1 MVWGIGALNVSDTPM
16 FPQGGKEYL
25 MRAHFGLPSVEKE
38 EVEGRPPIGVKF
50 EIPYFTVS
58 GIQVREGGRVVP
70 LLDLGGSPFLSFLG
84 LDRLR
89 SLAWLISSF
98 TVILF
103 FFFWNS
109 VAFSLNKHFNF
120 NFWVC
125 WVFVVVSELSLVAV
139 SRGYFFNCGGF
150 SCCRAWVLEPEGF
163 SSCRA
168 QA

>member
-1 MVWGIGALNVSDTPM
+1 M

-70 LLDLGGSPFLSFLG
+70 LLDLGGSPFLSSLG

-98 TVILF
+98 TIIF

-109 VAFSLNKHFNF
+109 VAFSLNKHF

-139 SRGYFFNCGGF
+139 SRGYFLNCGGF
-150 SCCRAWVLEPEGF
+150 SCCRAWVLEPKGF

>member
-1 MVWGIGALNVSDTPM
+1 
-16 FPQGGKEYL
+16 

-103 FFFWNS
+103 FFFLEQPDIP
-109 VAFSLNKHFNF
+109 VSLERNTEDFRQHFLGAPSTLLI
-120 NFWVC
+120 WT
-125 WVFVVVSELSLVAV
+125 
-139 SRGYFFNCGGF
+139 GG
-150 SCCRAWVLEPEGF
+150 
-163 SSCRA
+163 
-168 QA
+168 

>member
-1 MVWGIGALNVSDTPM
+1 MSDTPM

-70 LLDLGGSPFLSFLG
+70 LLDLGGSPFLSSLG

-98 TVILF
+98 TIIF

-120 NFWVC
+120 LLC
-125 WVFVVVSELSLVAV
+125 WVFVVFNGLFVVMISKGYSSLWCTGLLLRLLLLQSTD
-139 SRGYFFNCGGF
+139 SRCPGFRSCG
-150 SCCRAWVLEPEGF
+150 A
-163 SSCRA
+163 
-168 QA
+168 